1 MAERYVSALTGPEMD
16 AALLDMAQH
25 NSEAWAV
32 GTRNGAAVSSSD
44 EVYHNNSQYYA
55 TEAEAAAARAEAA
68 VPAGTEG
75 AVLFSQAQS
84 LTAAQK
90 QTAFDNIAPDSVNQL
105 LDIAMYDSSGSVA
118 GIRLPRFEIVS
129 GNYPNRR
136 NINTAGWYRIAT
148 ISSGTATFLR
158 VVMNGYYN
166 SQVPTAFDLEV
177 FCGRNYSANVVAEWK
192 PTIVKAAGRSISKV
206 RIGSNGNSITSLPQ
220 YVDIYIPRAMTASS
234 GQGYQYT
241 LIGVGAGGMELTEPT
256 LVETDPA
263 HTSEYTL
270 VDTTA

>member
-16 AALLDMAQH
+16 EALLDMAQH
-25 NSEAWAV
+25 NSEAWAIGERHGVAV
-32 GTRNGAAVSSSD
+32 GSSD
-44 EVYHNNSQYYA
+44 DTYQNNSKYYA

-90 QTAFDNIAPDSVNQL
+90 QQAFDNIAPDSVNQL
-105 LDIAMYDSSGSVA
+105 LDIAKYDSGSVV
-118 GIRLPRFEIVS
+118 GIHLPRFEIVS

-136 NINTAGWYRIAT
+136 DITTAGWYRIAT
-148 ISSGTATFLR
+148 ISTGTATFLR
-158 VVMNGYYN
+158 IVMNGYYN
-166 SQVPTAFDLEV
+166 SQVPTTFDLEV
-177 FCGRNYSANVVAEWK
+177 FCGRNYSASVVAEWK
-192 PTIVKAAGRSISKV
+192 PVIVKAAGRSISKV

-241 LIGVGAGGMELTEPT
+241 LIGVGAGGMGLMEPT
-256 LVETDPA
+256 LVDTDPA
-263 HTSEYTL
+263 YTSEYTL

>member
-1 MAERYVSALTGPEMD
+1 MAKINYSAAE
-16 AALLDMAQH
+16 LDQH
-25 NSEAWAV
+25 LDTAV
-32 GTRNGAAVSSSD
+32 FNGNAV
-44 EVYHNNSQYYA
+44 N
-55 TEAEAAAARAEAA
+55 
-68 VPAGTEG
+68 GM
-75 AVLFSQAQS
+75 
-84 LTAAQK
+84 K
-90 QTAFDNIAPDSVNQL
+90 
-105 LDIAMYDSSGSVA
+105 
-118 GIRLPRFEIVS
+118 LPRFEIVS

-136 NINTAGWYRIAT
+136 NITTAGWYRIAT
-148 ISSGTATFLR
+148 ISTGTATFLR
-158 VVMNGYYN
+158 IVMNGYYN
-166 SQVPTAFDLEV
+166 SQVPTTFDLEV
-177 FCGRNYSANVVAEWK
+177 FCGRNYSASVVAEWK

-241 LIGVGAGGMELTEPT
+241 LIGVGAEGIALTEPT

>member
-44 EVYHNNSQYYA
+44 ETYDNNSKYYA

-105 LDIAMYDSSGSVA
+105 LDIAMYDNGSVT
-118 GIRLPRFEIVS
+118 GIHLPRFEIVS

-136 NINTAGWYRIAT
+136 NINAAGWYRIAT
-148 ISSGTATFLR
+148 ISTGTATFLR
-158 VVMNGYYN
+158 IVMNGYYN

-192 PTIVKAAGRSISKV
+192 PVIVKAAGRSISKV

-241 LIGVGAGGMELTEPT
+241 LIGVGAGGMGLTEPT
-256 LVETDPA
+256 LVDTDPA
-263 HTSEYTL
+263 QTSEYTL

>member
-32 GTRNGAAVSSSD
+32 GTRNGADVPSSD
-44 EVYHNNSQYYA
+44 ETYDNNSKYYA

-105 LDIAMYDSSGSVA
+105 LDIAMNNNGSVV
-118 GIRLPRFEIVS
+118 GIHLPRFEIVS

-136 NINTAGWYRIAT
+136 NITTAGWYRIAT
-148 ISSGTATFLR
+148 ISTSTATFLR
-158 VVMNGYYN
+158 IVMNGYYN
-166 SQVPTAFDLEV
+166 SQVPTTFDLEV

-192 PTIVKAAGRSISKV
+192 PVIVKAAGRSISKI
-206 RIGSNGNSITSLPQ
+206 RIGSNGNSLTSLPQ

-241 LIGVGAGGMELTEPT
+241 LIGVGAGGMELTKPT
-256 LVETDPA
+256 LVDTDPA
-263 HTSEYTL
+263 QTSEYTL

>member
-16 AALLDMAQH
+16 EALLDMAQH
-25 NSEAWAV
+25 NSEAWAIGERHGV
-32 GTRNGAAVSSSD
+32 AVDSSD
-44 EVYHNNSQYYA
+44 DTYHNNSKYYA

-90 QTAFDNIAPDSVNQL
+90 QQAFDNIAPDSVNQL
-105 LDIAMYDSSGSVA
+105 LDIAKYDSGSVV
-118 GIRLPRFEIVS
+118 GIHLPRFEIVS
-129 GNYPNRR
+129 GDYPNRR
-136 NINTAGWYRIAT
+136 NITTAGWYRIAT
-148 ISSGTATFLR
+148 ISTGTATFLR
-158 VVMNGYYN
+158 IVMNGYYN
-166 SQVPTAFDLEV
+166 SQVPTTFDLEV

-192 PTIVKAAGRSISKV
+192 PVIVKAAGRSISKI
-206 RIGSNGNSITSLPQ
+206 RIGSNGNALTSLPQ
-220 YVDIYIPRAMTASS
+220 FVDIYIPRAMTASS

-241 LIGVGAGGMELTEPT
+241 LIGVGVGGMTLTEPT
-256 LVETDPA
+256 LVEATPA
-263 HTSEYTL
+263 QTSEYTL

>member
-44 EVYHNNSQYYA
+44 DTYNNNSKYYA

-105 LDIAMYDSSGSVA
+105 LDIAMNDNGSVV
-118 GIRLPRFEIVS
+118 GIHLPCFEIVS
-129 GNYPNRR
+129 GHYPNRR
-136 NINTAGWYRIAT
+136 NINAAGWYRIAT
-148 ISSGTATFLR
+148 ISTGPDSAFLR
-158 VVMNGYYN
+158 IVMSGYYN
-166 SQVPTAFDLEV
+166 SQLPTTFDLEV
-177 FCGRNYSANVVAEWK
+177 FCGRNYSASVVAEWK

-206 RIGSNGNSITSLPQ
+206 RIGSNGGSITSRPQ

-234 GQGYQYT
+234 GQGYLYT
-241 LIGVGAGGMELTEPT
+241 LIGVGAVGMKLTEPT